1 MQDSQSQR
9 TQAGT
14 IGCGWKVRWRSGEV
28 EAQYK
33 ELGVVLRKERG
44 EDQDNVRKLAAAV
57 ALWAGEVLR
66 NRCELCPE
74 GLSSGTGPEQ

>member
-1 MQDSQSQR
+1 M
-9 TQAGT
+9 
-14 IGCGWKVRWRSGEV
+14 
-28 EAQYK
+28 
-33 ELGVVLRKERG
+33 LRKERG

-66 NRCELCPE
+66 NRYELCPE